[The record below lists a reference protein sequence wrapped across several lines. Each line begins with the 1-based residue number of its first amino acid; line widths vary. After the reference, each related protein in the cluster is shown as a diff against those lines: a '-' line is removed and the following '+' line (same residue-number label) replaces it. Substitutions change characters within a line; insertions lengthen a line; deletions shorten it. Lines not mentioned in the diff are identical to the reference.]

1 MFDAF
6 AENERI
12 IFLVL
17 SGNNGCYCAIHFFRR
32 YFTTSM
38 FVWLPG
44 TALVTTAMYWLP
56 GRCWSYSQYSLE
68 ICYATECFW
77 YWKRYLNSWRSWHL
91 VFGIRNLFLRFG
103 IDCWKLEFGLRFSE
117 VSGVFFG
124 SAILSPVHCAG
135 RLLISQARYW

>member
-38 FVWLPG
+38 FV
-44 TALVTTAMYWLP
+44 
-56 GRCWSYSQYSLE
+56 
-68 ICYATECFW
+68 
-77 YWKRYLNSWRSWHL
+77 
-91 VFGIRNLFLRFG
+91 
-103 IDCWKLEFGLRFSE
+103 
-117 VSGVFFG
+117 
-124 SAILSPVHCAG
+124 
-135 RLLISQARYW
+135 